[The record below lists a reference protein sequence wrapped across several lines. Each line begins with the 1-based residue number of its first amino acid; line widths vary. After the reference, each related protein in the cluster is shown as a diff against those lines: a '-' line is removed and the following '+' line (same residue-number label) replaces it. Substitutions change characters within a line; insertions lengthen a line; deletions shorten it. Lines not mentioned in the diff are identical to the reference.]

1 MNIHQIYKSFID
13 SNLIDNIHDLTELLE
28 GYPYYFKIEKDL
40 NVDVIQI
47 KKTKKTDLYD
57 SLLDHY
63 KEYKKILQN
72 MLINKYNHMDYYYF
86 GDEKKEI
93 NKIELLSLLT
103 TKDIK
108 LKKFTFYN
116 YNDNIKFYICYIN
129 NKWSITTKN
138 QLDIYSIN
146 KKSLFE
152 MYTLYELFF
161 KALTIYK
168 ININHFDKKF
178 NYIFTLNT
186 FDTNLIINTK
196 NIVNLE
202 IETIIDKK
210 TNINIKINK
219 ENLKKLNLTLIN
231 TPIKIFFNDIFHFK
245 RDIELSNNQRLIIIN
260 NENNHKYIY
269 NYPKFNIK
277 YIYLNN
283 FNIDPVDNIK
293 NLLSFGNI
301 DILLS
306 LFPLYSEF
314 VSNFIKIIDIKV
326 NYLMKRYTEIYIKK
340 NDTFSEFF
348 PYDKELL
355 NKIHLTYRR
364 NRRKIQKADI
374 RFILLNLD
382 TKKIKKIF
390 PINYQLS

>member
-13 SNLIDNIHDLTELLE
+13 SNLINNIHNLIELLE
-28 GYPYYFKIEKDL
+28 GYPYYFKIETDL
-40 NVDVIQI
+40 NIDVIQI
-47 KKTKKTDLYD
+47 KKTEKTDMYD

-63 KEYKKILQN
+63 KKYTKILQN
-72 MLINKYNHMDYYYF
+72 MLINKHNHMDYYYF

-93 NKIELLSLLT
+93 NKKELLSLLT
-103 TKDIK
+103 IKDIK

-202 IETIIDKK
+202 IETIIDRK

-219 ENLKKLNLTLIN
+219 ENLKKLNLTLVN

-260 NENNHKYIY
+260 NENNDKYIY

-283 FNIDPVDNIK
+283 FNKDPIDNIK
-293 NLLSFGNI
+293 NLLIYDKI

-306 LFPLYSEF
+306 LFPLYSIF
-314 VSNFIKIIDIKV
+314 VSNFIKTIDIKV
-326 NYLMKRYTEIYIKK
+326 DYLMRRYTEIYIKK

-374 RFILLNLD
+374 RFILLTLD
-382 TKKIKKIF
+382 IKKIKKIF
-390 PINYQLS
+390 PIDYEL